1 MKFKQVTLFGAT
13 GLIGSYLLEFL
24 LKDSETHLINV
35 VGRNPFH
42 LQHDKINNI
51 VIDFQD
57 LSSISDSITGSEVV
71 FVSIGTTM
79 SKVNRDKQKY
89 KSVDFD
95 IIFNV
100 ANACK
105 QKNISQLIYVSSL
118 GANSNSSNFY
128 LRLKG
133 EIDEAIAELNLNST
147 SVFRPSVLLGKRNE
161 SRPGEKILQLVMP
174 LLDFIIPSDSKAI
187 KAEDVAK
194 SMLNTIKNYTIRYEW
209 NGVRGKSFT
218 YNNYRVGDRIPVSVS
233 INAN

>member
-24 LKDSETHLINV
+24 LKDSDIHLINV

-42 LQHDKINNI
+42 LEHDKINNI
-51 VIDFQD
+51 VIDFED
-57 LSSISDSITGSEVV
+57 VSSISNSITGSEAV

-79 SKVNRDKQKY
+79 SKVNGDKIMY

-95 IIFNV
+95 IIFNI

-105 QKNISQLIYVSSL
+105 QKNINQFIYVSSL
-118 GANSNSSNFY
+118 GANPNSSNFY

-133 EIDEAIAELNLNST
+133 EIDEAVAKLNLNST
-147 SVFRPSVLLGKRNE
+147 YIFRPSILLGKRNE
-161 SRPGEKILQLVMP
+161 SRPGEKIMQFVMP
-174 LLDFIIPSDSKAI
+174 LLDFMIPSNSKAI

-194 SMLNTIKNYTIRYEW
+194 SMLNTIKNY
-209 NGVRGKSFT
+209 KSGLHIYQ
-218 YNNYRVGDRIPVSVS
+218 YNQIKEL
-233 INAN
+233 

>member
-133 EIDEAIAELNLNST
+133 EIEEAVAELNLTST

-161 SRPGEKILQLVMP
+161 SRPGEKIMQFVMP
-174 LLDFIIPSDSKAI
+174 LLDFMIPSNSKAI

-194 SMLNTIKNYTIRYEW
+194 SMLNTTKNYKTGLHIYQY
-209 NGVRGKSFT
+209 SQII
-218 YNNYRVGDRIPVSVS
+218 DL
-233 INAN
+233 

>member
-24 LKDSETHLINV
+24 LKDSDIHLINV
-35 VGRNPFH
+35 VGRNSFH

-51 VIDFQD
+51 VIDFED
-57 LSSISDSITGSEVV
+57 VHSISDSIEGSEVV

-79 SKVNRDKQKY
+79 SKVNGDKLKY

-95 IIFNV
+95 IIFNI

-105 QKNISQLIYVSSL
+105 QKNIEQFIYVSSL

-133 EIDEAIAELNLNST
+133 EIDEAVTELNLTST
-147 SVFRPSVLLGKRNE
+147 SIFRPSVLLGKRNE
-161 SRPGEKILQLVMP
+161 SRPGEKIMQFVMP
-174 LLDFIIPSDSKAI
+174 LLDFMIPAKSKAI
-187 KAEDVAK
+187 KAKDVAK
-194 SMLNTIKNYTIRYEW
+194 SMFNTSKNY
-209 NGVRGKSFT
+209 NSGVRIYH
-218 YNNYRVGDRIPVSVS
+218 YNEIKD
-233 INAN
+233 

>member
-13 GLIGSYLLEFL
+13 GLIGSYLLKFL
-24 LKDSETHLINV
+24 LKDSDIHLINV

-51 VIDFQD
+51 VIDFED
-57 LSSISDSITGSEVV
+57 VSSISNSITGSEAV

-79 SKVNRDKQKY
+79 SKVNGDKIKY

-95 IIFNV
+95 IIFNI

-105 QKNISQLIYVSSL
+105 QKNINQFIYVSSL
-118 GANSNSSNFY
+118 GANSSSSNFY

-133 EIDEAIAELNLNST
+133 EIDEAVAKLNLNST

-161 SRPGEKILQLVMP
+161 SRPGEKIMQFVMP
-174 LLDFIIPSDSKAI
+174 LLDFMIPSNSKAI

-194 SMLNTIKNYTIRYEW
+194 SMLNTTKNY
-209 NGVRGKSFT
+209 KSGLHIYQ
-218 YNNYRVGDRIPVSVS
+218 YNQIKDL
-233 INAN
+233 

>member
-89 KSVDFD
+89 KSIDFD

-133 EIDEAIAELNLNST
+133 EIEEAVAELNLTST

-161 SRPGEKILQLVMP
+161 SRPGEKLLQFAMP
-174 LLDFIIPSDSKAI
+174 LLDFMIPSNSKAI
-187 KAEDVAK
+187 KAKDVAK
-194 SMLNTIKNYTIRYEW
+194 SMFNTSKNYKS
-209 NGVRGKSFT
+209 GVRIYH
-218 YNNYRVGDRIPVSVS
+218 YNEIKEL
-233 INAN
+233 

>member
-24 LKDSETHLINV
+24 LKDSDIHLINV

-51 VIDFQD
+51 VIDFED
-57 LSSISDSITGSEVV
+57 VSSISNSITGSEAV

-79 SKVNRDKQKY
+79 SKVNGDKIKY

-95 IIFNV
+95 IIFNI

-105 QKNISQLIYVSSL
+105 QKNINQFIYVSSL
-118 GANSNSSNFY
+118 GANANSPNFY

-133 EIDEAIAELNLNST
+133 EIDEAVAKLNLNST

-161 SRPGEKILQLVMP
+161 FRLGEKIMQFVMP
-174 LLDFIIPSDSKAI
+174 LLDFMIPSNSKAI

-194 SMLNTIKNYTIRYEW
+194 SMLNTTKNYKTGLHIYQY
-209 NGVRGKSFT
+209 SQII
-218 YNNYRVGDRIPVSVS
+218 DL
-233 INAN
+233 

>member
-24 LKDSETHLINV
+24 LKDSDIHLINV

-51 VIDFQD
+51 VIDFED
-57 LSSISDSITGSEVV
+57 VSSISNSVTGSEAV

-79 SKVNRDKQKY
+79 SKVNGDKIKY

-95 IIFNV
+95 IIFNI

-105 QKNISQLIYVSSL
+105 QKNINQFIYVSSL
-118 GANSNSSNFY
+118 GANANSSNFY

-133 EIDEAIAELNLNST
+133 EIDEAVAKLNLNST

-161 SRPGEKILQLVMP
+161 SRPGEKIMQFIMP
-174 LLDFIIPSDSKAI
+174 LLDFMIPSNSKAI
-187 KAEDVAK
+187 KAKDVAK
-194 SMLNTIKNYTIRYEW
+194 SMFNTSKNYKS
-209 NGVRGKSFT
+209 GVRIYH
-218 YNNYRVGDRIPVSVS
+218 YNEIKEL
-233 INAN
+233 

>member
-13 GLIGSYLLEFL
+13 GLIGGYLLKFL
-24 LKDSETHLINV
+24 LKDSDIHLINL
-35 VGRNPFH
+35 VGRKPFH

-51 VIDFQD
+51 IIDFQD
-57 LSSISDSITGSEVV
+57 FSSISNSISGSEVV

-79 SKVNRDKQKY
+79 SKVNGDKLKY
-89 KSVDFD
+89 KSIDFD
-95 IIFNV
+95 IVFNI
-100 ANACK
+100 AKACK
-105 QKNISQLIYVSSL
+105 QKNVRQLIYVSSL

-194 SMLNTIKNYTIRYEW
+194 SMLNNSKNYKSGFHIFQYNQIKNI
-209 NGVRGKSFT
+209 
-218 YNNYRVGDRIPVSVS
+218 
-233 INAN
+233 

>member
-13 GLIGSYLLEFL
+13 GLIGGYLLKFL
-24 LKDSETHLINV
+24 LKDSDIHLINL
-35 VGRNPFH
+35 VGRKPFH

-51 VIDFQD
+51 VIDFED
-57 LSSISDSITGSEVV
+57 FSSILNSVSGSEIV

-79 SKVNRDKQKY
+79 SKVNGDKQKY

-95 IIFNV
+95 IIFNI
-100 ANACK
+100 AKACK
-105 QKNISQLIYVSSL
+105 QKNVRQLIYVSSL

-194 SMLNTIKNYTIRYEW
+194 SMLNNSKNYKSGFHIFQYNQIKNI
-209 NGVRGKSFT
+209 
-218 YNNYRVGDRIPVSVS
+218 
-233 INAN
+233 

>member
-105 QKNISQLIYVSSL
+105 QKNINQLIYVSSL

-133 EIDEAIAELNLNST
+133 EIEEAVAELNLTST

-161 SRPGEKILQLVMP
+161 SRPGEKLLQFAMP
-174 LLDFIIPSDSKAI
+174 LLDFMIPSNSKAI
-187 KAEDVAK
+187 KAKDVAK
-194 SMLNTIKNYTIRYEW
+194 SMFNTSKNYKS
-209 NGVRGKSFT
+209 GVRIYH
-218 YNNYRVGDRIPVSVS
+218 YNEIKEL
-233 INAN
+233 

>member
-13 GLIGSYLLEFL
+13 GLIGSYLLKFL
-24 LKDSETHLINV
+24 LKDSDIHLINL
-35 VGRNPFH
+35 VGRKPFH

-51 VIDFQD
+51 VIDFED
-57 LSSISDSITGSEVV
+57 FSSILNSVSGSEAV

-79 SKVNRDKQKY
+79 SKVNGDKIMY

-95 IIFNV
+95 IIFNI

-105 QKNISQLIYVSSL
+105 QKNINQFIYVSSL

-194 SMLNTIKNYTIRYEW
+194 SMLNTIKNY
-209 NGVRGKSFT
+209 KSGLHIYQ
-218 YNNYRVGDRIPVSVS
+218 YNQIKEL
-233 INAN
+233 

>member
-13 GLIGSYLLEFL
+13 GLIGSYLLKFL
-24 LKDSETHLINV
+24 LKDSDIHLINV

-51 VIDFQD
+51 VIDFED
-57 LSSISDSITGSEVV
+57 VSSISNSITGSEAV

-79 SKVNRDKQKY
+79 SKVNGDKIKY

-95 IIFNV
+95 IIFNI

-105 QKNISQLIYVSSL
+105 QKNINQFIYVSSL
-118 GANSNSSNFY
+118 GANANSSNFY

-133 EIDEAIAELNLNST
+133 EIDEAVAKLNLNST

-161 SRPGEKILQLVMP
+161 SRPGEKIMQFVMP
-174 LLDFIIPSDSKAI
+174 LLDFMIPSNSKAI

-194 SMLNTIKNYTIRYEW
+194 SMLNTTKNYKTGLHIYQY
-209 NGVRGKSFT
+209 SQII
-218 YNNYRVGDRIPVSVS
+218 DL
-233 INAN
+233 

>member
-24 LKDSETHLINV
+24 LKDSDIHLINV

-51 VIDFQD
+51 VIDFED
-57 LSSISDSITGSEVV
+57 VSSISNSITGSEAV

-79 SKVNRDKQKY
+79 SKVNGDKIKY

-95 IIFNV
+95 IIFNI

-105 QKNISQLIYVSSL
+105 QKNINQFIYVSSL
-118 GANSNSSNFY
+118 GANANSSNFY

-133 EIDEAIAELNLNST
+133 EIDEAVAKLNLNST

-161 SRPGEKILQLVMP
+161 FRLGEKIMQFVMP
-174 LLDFIIPSDSKAI
+174 LLDFMIPSNSKAI

-194 SMLNTIKNYTIRYEW
+194 SMLNTTKNYKTGLHIYQH
-209 NGVRGKSFT
+209 SQII
-218 YNNYRVGDRIPVSVS
+218 DL
-233 INAN
+233 

>member
-1 MKFKQVTLFGAT
+1 MKFKQVTLFGAS

-24 LKDSETHLINV
+24 LKDSDIHLINV

-42 LQHDKINNI
+42 LEHDKINNI
-51 VIDFQD
+51 VIDFED
-57 LSSISDSITGSEVV
+57 VSSISNSVTGSEAV

-79 SKVNRDKQKY
+79 SKVNGDKIKY

-95 IIFNV
+95 IIFNI

-105 QKNISQLIYVSSL
+105 QKNINQFIYVSSL

-133 EIDEAIAELNLNST
+133 EIDEAVAKLNLNST

-161 SRPGEKILQLVMP
+161 SRPGEKIMQFVMP
-174 LLDFIIPSDSKAI
+174 LLDFMIPSNSKAI

-194 SMLNTIKNYTIRYEW
+194 SMLNTTKNYKTGLHIYQY
-209 NGVRGKSFT
+209 SQII
-218 YNNYRVGDRIPVSVS
+218 DL
-233 INAN
+233 

>member
-24 LKDSETHLINV
+24 LKDSDIHLINV

-42 LQHDKINNI
+42 LQHDKINNT
-51 VIDFQD
+51 VIDFED
-57 LSSISDSITGSEVV
+57 VSSISNSITGSEAV

-79 SKVNRDKQKY
+79 SKVNGDKIKY

-95 IIFNV
+95 IIFNI

-105 QKNISQLIYVSSL
+105 QKNINQFIYVSSL
-118 GANSNSSNFY
+118 GANANSSNFY

-133 EIDEAIAELNLNST
+133 EIDEAVAKLNLNST

-161 SRPGEKILQLVMP
+161 SRPGEKIMQFVMP
-174 LLDFIIPSDSKAI
+174 LLDFMIPSNSKAI

-194 SMLNTIKNYTIRYEW
+194 SMLNTTKNYKTGLHIYQY
-209 NGVRGKSFT
+209 SQII
-218 YNNYRVGDRIPVSVS
+218 DL
-233 INAN
+233 

>member
-13 GLIGSYLLEFL
+13 GLIGSHLLEFL
-24 LKDSETHLINV
+24 LKDSDIHLINV

-51 VIDFQD
+51 VIDFED
-57 LSSISDSITGSEVV
+57 VSSISNSITGSEAV

-79 SKVNRDKQKY
+79 SKVNGDKIKY

-95 IIFNV
+95 IIFNI

-105 QKNISQLIYVSSL
+105 QKNINQFIYVSSL
-118 GANSNSSNFY
+118 GANANSSNFY

-133 EIDEAIAELNLNST
+133 EIDEAVAKLNLNST

-161 SRPGEKILQLVMP
+161 SRPGEKIMQFVMP
-174 LLDFIIPSDSKAI
+174 LLDFMIPSNSKAI

-194 SMLNTIKNYTIRYEW
+194 SMLNTTKNYKTGLHIYQY
-209 NGVRGKSFT
+209 SQII
-218 YNNYRVGDRIPVSVS
+218 DL
-233 INAN
+233 

>member
-24 LKDSETHLINV
+24 LKDSDIHLINV

-51 VIDFQD
+51 VIDFED
-57 LSSISDSITGSEVV
+57 VSSISNSITGSEAV

-79 SKVNRDKQKY
+79 SKVNGDKIKY

-95 IIFNV
+95 IIFNI

-105 QKNISQLIYVSSL
+105 QKNISQFIYVSCL
-118 GANSNSSNFY
+118 GANPKSSNFY

-133 EIDEAIAELNLNST
+133 EIDEAVAKLNLNST

-161 SRPGEKILQLVMP
+161 SRPGEKIMQFVMP
-174 LLDFIIPSDSKAI
+174 LLDFMIPSNSKAI

-194 SMLNTIKNYTIRYEW
+194 SMLNTTKNY
-209 NGVRGKSFT
+209 KSGLQIYQ
-218 YNNYRVGDRIPVSVS
+218 YNQIKDL
-233 INAN
+233 

>member
-24 LKDSETHLINV
+24 LKDSDIHLINV

-51 VIDFQD
+51 VIDFED
-57 LSSISDSITGSEVV
+57 VSSISNSITGSEAV

-79 SKVNRDKQKY
+79 SKVNGDKIKY

-95 IIFNV
+95 IIFNI

-105 QKNISQLIYVSSL
+105 QKNINQFIYVSSL
-118 GANSNSSNFY
+118 GANANSSNFY

-133 EIDEAIAELNLNST
+133 EIDEAVAKLNLNST

-161 SRPGEKILQLVMP
+161 SRPGEKIMQFVMP
-174 LLDFIIPSDSKAI
+174 LLDFMIPSNSKAI

-194 SMLNTIKNYTIRYEW
+194 SMLNTTKNYKTGLHIYQH
-209 NGVRGKSFT
+209 SQII
-218 YNNYRVGDRIPVSVS
+218 DL
-233 INAN
+233 

>member
-24 LKDSETHLINV
+24 LKDSDIHLINV

-51 VIDFQD
+51 VIDFED
-57 LSSISDSITGSEVV
+57 VSSISNSVTGSEAV

-79 SKVNRDKQKY
+79 SKVNGDKIKY

-95 IIFNV
+95 IIFNI

-105 QKNISQLIYVSSL
+105 QKNINQFIYVSSL
-118 GANSNSSNFY
+118 GANANSSNFY

-133 EIDEAIAELNLNST
+133 EIDEAVAKLNLNST

-161 SRPGEKILQLVMP
+161 SRPGEKIMQFVMP
-174 LLDFIIPSDSKAI
+174 LLDFMIPSNSKAI
-187 KAEDVAK
+187 KAKDVAK
-194 SMLNTIKNYTIRYEW
+194 SMFNTSKNYKS
-209 NGVRGKSFT
+209 GVRIYH
-218 YNNYRVGDRIPVSVS
+218 YNEIKEL
-233 INAN
+233 

>member
-24 LKDSETHLINV
+24 LKDYDIHLINV

-51 VIDFQD
+51 VIDFED
-57 LSSISDSITGSEVV
+57 VSSISNSITGSEAV

-79 SKVNRDKQKY
+79 SKVNGDKIKY

-95 IIFNV
+95 IIFNI

-105 QKNISQLIYVSSL
+105 QKNINQFIYVSSL
-118 GANSNSSNFY
+118 GANANSSNFY

-133 EIDEAIAELNLNST
+133 EIDEAVAKLNLNST

-161 SRPGEKILQLVMP
+161 FRLGEKIMQFVMP
-174 LLDFIIPSDSKAI
+174 LLDFMIPSNSKAI

-194 SMLNTIKNYTIRYEW
+194 SMLNTTKNYKTGLHIYQY
-209 NGVRGKSFT
+209 SQII
-218 YNNYRVGDRIPVSVS
+218 DL
-233 INAN
+233 

>member
-13 GLIGSYLLEFL
+13 GLIGGYLLEFL
-24 LKDSETHLINV
+24 LKDSDIHLINL
-35 VGRNPFH
+35 VGRKPFH

-51 VIDFQD
+51 VIDFED
-57 LSSISDSITGSEVV
+57 FNSILNSVSGSEIV

-79 SKVNRDKQKY
+79 SKVNGDKLKY

-95 IIFNV
+95 IIFNI
-100 ANACK
+100 AKACK
-105 QKNISQLIYVSSL
+105 QKNVRQLIYVSSL

-133 EIDEAIAELNLNST
+133 EIDEAVAELNLNST

-161 SRPGEKILQLVMP
+161 SRPGEKILQFVMP

-194 SMLNTIKNYTIRYEW
+194 SMLNISKNYKSGFHIFQYNQIKNL
-209 NGVRGKSFT
+209 
-218 YNNYRVGDRIPVSVS
+218 
-233 INAN
+233 

>member
-13 GLIGSYLLEFL
+13 GLIGGYLLEFL
-24 LKDSETHLINV
+24 LKDSEIHLINI

-51 VIDFQD
+51 VIDFED
-57 LSSISDSITGSEVV
+57 VSSISNSVTGSEAV

-79 SKVNRDKQKY
+79 SKVNGDKIKY

-95 IIFNV
+95 IIFNI

-105 QKNISQLIYVSSL
+105 QKNINQFIYVSSL
-118 GANSNSSNFY
+118 GANPNSSNFY

-133 EIDEAIAELNLNST
+133 EIDEAVAKLNLNST
-147 SVFRPSVLLGKRNE
+147 YIFRPSILLGKRNE
-161 SRPGEKILQLVMP
+161 SRPGEKIMQFVMP
-174 LLDFIIPSDSKAI
+174 LLDFMIPSNSKAI

-194 SMLNTIKNYTIRYEW
+194 SMLNTIKNY
-209 NGVRGKSFT
+209 KSGLHIYQ
-218 YNNYRVGDRIPVSVS
+218 YNQIKEL
-233 INAN
+233 

>member
-1 MKFKQVTLFGAT
+1 MKFKQVTLFGAS

-24 LKDSETHLINV
+24 LKDSDIHLINV

-51 VIDFQD
+51 VIDFED
-57 LSSISDSITGSEVV
+57 VSSISNSITGSEAV

-79 SKVNRDKQKY
+79 SKVNGDKIKY

-95 IIFNV
+95 IIFNI

-105 QKNISQLIYVSSL
+105 QKNINQFIYVSSL
-118 GANSNSSNFY
+118 GANANSSNFY

-133 EIDEAIAELNLNST
+133 EIDEAVAKLNLNST

-161 SRPGEKILQLVMP
+161 SRPGEKIMQFVMP
-174 LLDFIIPSDSKAI
+174 LLDFMIPSNSKAI

-194 SMLNTIKNYTIRYEW
+194 SMLNTTKNYKTGLHIYQY
-209 NGVRGKSFT
+209 SQII
-218 YNNYRVGDRIPVSVS
+218 DL
-233 INAN
+233 

>member
-24 LKDSETHLINV
+24 LKDSDIHLINV

-42 LQHDKINNI
+42 LEHDKINNI
-51 VIDFQD
+51 VIDFED
-57 LSSISDSITGSEVV
+57 VSSISNSVTGSEAV

-79 SKVNRDKQKY
+79 SKVNGDKIKY

-95 IIFNV
+95 IIFNI

-105 QKNISQLIYVSSL
+105 QKNINQFIYVSSL
-118 GANSNSSNFY
+118 GSNANSSNFY

-133 EIDEAIAELNLNST
+133 EIDEAVAKLNLNST

-161 SRPGEKILQLVMP
+161 SRPGEKIMQFIMP
-174 LLDFIIPSDSKAI
+174 LLDFMIPSNSKAI
-187 KAEDVAK
+187 KAKDVAK
-194 SMLNTIKNYTIRYEW
+194 SMFNTSKNYKS
-209 NGVRGKSFT
+209 GVRIYH
-218 YNNYRVGDRIPVSVS
+218 YNEIKEL
-233 INAN
+233 

>member
-24 LKDSETHLINV
+24 LKDSDIHLINV

-51 VIDFQD
+51 VIDFED
-57 LSSISDSITGSEVV
+57 VSSISNSITGSEAV

-79 SKVNRDKQKY
+79 SKVNGDKIKY

-95 IIFNV
+95 IIFNI

-105 QKNISQLIYVSSL
+105 QKNINQFIYVSSL
-118 GANSNSSNFY
+118 GANSSSSNFY

-133 EIDEAIAELNLNST
+133 EIDEAVAKLNLNST

-161 SRPGEKILQLVMP
+161 SRPGEKIMQFVMP
-174 LLDFIIPSDSKAI
+174 LLDFMIPSNSKAI

-194 SMLNTIKNYTIRYEW
+194 SMLNTTKNY
-209 NGVRGKSFT
+209 KSGLHIYQ
-218 YNNYRVGDRIPVSVS
+218 YNQIKDL
-233 INAN
+233 

>member
-13 GLIGSYLLEFL
+13 GLIGGYLLKFL
-24 LKDSETHLINV
+24 LKDSDIHLINL
-35 VGRNPFH
+35 VGRKPFH

-51 VIDFQD
+51 VIDFED
-57 LSSISDSITGSEVV
+57 FSSILNSVSGSEIV

-79 SKVNRDKQKY
+79 SKVNGDKQKY

-95 IIFNV
+95 IIFNT
-100 ANACK
+100 AKACK
-105 QKNISQLIYVSSL
+105 QKNVRQLIYVSSL

-194 SMLNTIKNYTIRYEW
+194 SMLNNSKNYKSGFHIFQYNQIKNI
-209 NGVRGKSFT
+209 
-218 YNNYRVGDRIPVSVS
+218 
-233 INAN
+233 

>member
-89 KSVDFD
+89 KSIDFD

-105 QKNISQLIYVSSL
+105 QKNINQLIYVSSL

-133 EIDEAIAELNLNST
+133 EIEVAVAELNLTST

-161 SRPGEKILQLVMP
+161 SRPGEKLLQFAMP
-174 LLDFIIPSDSKAI
+174 LLDFMIPSNSKAI
-187 KAEDVAK
+187 KAKDVAK
-194 SMLNTIKNYTIRYEW
+194 SMFNTSKNYKS
-209 NGVRGKSFT
+209 GVRIYH
-218 YNNYRVGDRIPVSVS
+218 YNEIKEL
-233 INAN
+233 

>member
-13 GLIGSYLLEFL
+13 GLIGGYLLEFL
-24 LKDSETHLINV
+24 LKDSEIHLINI

-51 VIDFQD
+51 VIDFED
-57 LSSISDSITGSEVV
+57 VSSISNSVTGSEAV

-79 SKVNRDKQKY
+79 SKVNGDKIKY

-95 IIFNV
+95 IIFNI

-105 QKNISQLIYVSSL
+105 QKNINQFIYVSSL
-118 GANSNSSNFY
+118 GANANSSNFY

-133 EIDEAIAELNLNST
+133 EIDEAVAKLNLNST

-161 SRPGEKILQLVMP
+161 SRPGEKIMQFIMP
-174 LLDFIIPSDSKAI
+174 LLDFMIPSNSKAI
-187 KAEDVAK
+187 KAKDVAK
-194 SMLNTIKNYTIRYEW
+194 SMFNTSKNYKS
-209 NGVRGKSFT
+209 GVRIYH
-218 YNNYRVGDRIPVSVS
+218 YNEIKEL
-233 INAN
+233 

>member
-13 GLIGSYLLEFL
+13 GLIGGYLLKFL
-24 LKDSETHLINV
+24 LKDSDIHLINL
-35 VGRNPFH
+35 VGRKPFH

-51 VIDFQD
+51 VIDFED
-57 LSSISDSITGSEVV
+57 FSSILNSVSGSEIV

-79 SKVNRDKQKY
+79 SKVNGDKKKY

-95 IIFNV
+95 IIFNI
-100 ANACK
+100 AKACK
-105 QKNISQLIYVSSL
+105 QKNVRQLIYVSSL

-194 SMLNTIKNYTIRYEW
+194 SMLNNSKNYKSGFHIFQYNQIKNI
-209 NGVRGKSFT
+209 
-218 YNNYRVGDRIPVSVS
+218 
-233 INAN
+233 

>member
-57 LSSISDSITGSEVV
+57 LKSISDSITGSEVV

-105 QKNISQLIYVSSL
+105 QKNINQLIYVSSL

-133 EIDEAIAELNLNST
+133 EIEVAVAELNLTST

-161 SRPGEKILQLVMP
+161 SRPGEKLLQFAMP
-174 LLDFIIPSDSKAI
+174 LLDFMIPSNSKAI
-187 KAEDVAK
+187 KAKDVAK
-194 SMLNTIKNYTIRYEW
+194 SMFNTSKNYKS
-209 NGVRGKSFT
+209 GVRIYH
-218 YNNYRVGDRIPVSVS
+218 YNEIKEL
-233 INAN
+233 

>member
-13 GLIGSYLLEFL
+13 GLIGGYLLKFL
-24 LKDSETHLINV
+24 LKDSDIHLINL
-35 VGRNPFH
+35 VGRKPFH
-42 LQHDKINNI
+42 LKHDKINNI
-51 VIDFQD
+51 VIDFED
-57 LSSISDSITGSEVV
+57 FSSILNSVSGSELV

-79 SKVNRDKQKY
+79 SKVNGDKQKY

-95 IIFNV
+95 IIFNI
-100 ANACK
+100 AKACK
-105 QKNISQLIYVSSL
+105 QKNVRQLIYVSSL

-194 SMLNTIKNYTIRYEW
+194 SMLNNSKNYKSGFHIFQYNQIKNI
-209 NGVRGKSFT
+209 
-218 YNNYRVGDRIPVSVS
+218 
-233 INAN
+233 

>member
-13 GLIGSYLLEFL
+13 GLIGSYVLEFL

-89 KSVDFD
+89 KSIDFD

-105 QKNISQLIYVSSL
+105 QKNINQLIYVSSL

-133 EIDEAIAELNLNST
+133 EIEEAVAELNLTST

-161 SRPGEKILQLVMP
+161 SRPGEKLLQFAMP
-174 LLDFIIPSDSKAI
+174 LLDFMIPSNSKAI
-187 KAEDVAK
+187 KAKDVAK
-194 SMLNTIKNYTIRYEW
+194 SMFNTSKNYKS
-209 NGVRGKSFT
+209 GVRIYH
-218 YNNYRVGDRIPVSVS
+218 YNEIKEL
-233 INAN
+233 

>member
-24 LKDSETHLINV
+24 LKDSDIHLINV

-51 VIDFQD
+51 VIDFED
-57 LSSISDSITGSEVV
+57 VSSISNSITGSEAV

-79 SKVNRDKQKY
+79 SKVNGDKIKY

-95 IIFNV
+95 IIFNI

-105 QKNISQLIYVSSL
+105 QKNINQFIYVSSL
-118 GANSNSSNFY
+118 GANANSSNFY

-133 EIDEAIAELNLNST
+133 EIDEAVAKLNLNST

-161 SRPGEKILQLVMP
+161 FRPGEKIMQFVMP
-174 LLDFIIPSDSKAI
+174 LLDFMIPLNSKAI

-194 SMLNTIKNYTIRYEW
+194 SMLNTTKNY
-209 NGVRGKSFT
+209 KSGLHI
-218 YNNYRVGDRIPVSVS
+218 YQYSQIIDL
-233 INAN
+233 